1 MGGRWLASC
10 RSVVD
15 KGRDDGGHSTAST
28 VSGGPL
34 QEDIMRRTEVL
45 SLLER
50 FPELVDGDDDELLP
64 ALFAEAATE
73 LGEKEDERS
82 TAQSI
87 STADPHDRT
96 AKRPR

>member
-1 MGGRWLASC
+1 
-10 RSVVD
+10 
-15 KGRDDGGHSTAST
+15 
-28 VSGGPL
+28 
-34 QEDIMRRTEVL
+34 MRRTEVL

-64 ALFAEAATE
+64 ALFAEAAIE
-73 LGEKEDERS
+73 LAEEDERS
-82 TAQSI
+82 TAQSK